1 MGRRSLVLAI
11 ALALAALAG
20 FAVFQFLGGVEDDIR
35 GDIGEVRVYRA
46 VQFIETGTPGES
58 VNNIDFIE
66 ESVALAEVVRDRP
79 DILCLG
85 PREGTN
91 ENLAP
96 ANICDANEKNLD
108 NLLNGAVAAG
118 PISAGQLI
126 TTDMFV
132 SPVELNSASLSES
145 IEEGK
150 VAIALNPS
158 TVQAA
163 GGFIRPGDR
172 INLIASA
179 EVDLGNLPAILAD
192 PALRE
197 IFTGIPAEDPGP
209 TIPGQEPTDP
219 VGEFANSINTSIEFT
234 QTFEQNIKV
243 IAVGADTE
251 AAPLGTGLTPQPD
264 QIIVVEVTPE
274 QAERIEFARQF
285 TSVGV
290 MLLPDPEENTY
301 TPFDA
306 RGVVTDDVLDV
317 LERIIEQLAEVESRL
332 GT

>member
-20 FAVFQFLGGVEDDIR
+20 FAVFQFLSGVEEDIR
-35 GDIGEVRVYRA
+35 GDIEEVTVYRA
-46 VQFIETGTPGES
+46 VQFIDTGTPGES
-58 VNNIDFIE
+58 VNNIDFII
-66 ESVALAEVVRDRP
+66 ESRAPAEVVRDRP
-79 DILCLG
+79 RILCLG
-85 PREGTN
+85 PADGTADSV
-91 ENLAP
+91 EP
-96 ANICDANEKNLD
+96 SICDANEKNLD
-108 NLLNGAVAAG
+108 NVLNGAVAAG

-132 SPVELNSASLSES
+132 TPVELNSASLSES

-150 VAIALNPS
+150 VAISINPS

-179 EVDLGNLPAILAD
+179 EVDLGGLPAILAD
-192 PALRE
+192 PTLRE

-209 TIPGQEPTDP
+209 TIPGQDPTDP
-219 VGEFANSINTSIEFT
+219 VGNFANSISTTIEFT

-290 MLLPDPEENTY
+290 MLLPDPDENTY

>member
-11 ALALAALAG
+11 ALALGAVAF
-20 FAVFQFLGGVEDDIR
+20 FAVFRYLNNVEGDIR
-35 GDIGEVRVYRA
+35 QDIGEVGVFRA
-46 VQFIETGTPGES
+46 VQFIEAGTPGES
-58 VNNIDFIE
+58 VRGPDFIE
-66 ESVALAEVVRDRP
+66 ESRALVEYVEGRP
-79 DILCLG
+79 NILCTG
-85 PREGTN
+85 PAEDTSADVPGT
-91 ENLAP
+91 
-96 ANICDANEKNLD
+96 ICDAHERSLD
-108 NLLNGAVAAG
+108 NVLNGAVAAG

-132 SPVELNSASLSES
+132 SPIELNSTSLSES
-145 IEEGK
+145 IEPGK
-150 VAIALNPS
+150 VALSISPA

-163 GGFIRPGDR
+163 GGFVRPGDR

-179 EVDLGNLPAILAD
+179 EVDLGGLPEILAD
-192 PALRE
+192 PTLRS
-197 IFTGIPAEDPGP
+197 IFTGEPIEEPGP
-209 TIPGQEPTDP
+209 VIPGQEPTDP
-219 VGEFANSINTSIEFT
+219 VGDFANTINTSIEFT

-243 IAVGADTE
+243 IAVGADTID
-251 AAPLGTGLTPQPD
+251 APLGTGLTPQPD

-285 TSVGV
+285 TSVSI

-306 RGVVTDDVLDV
+306 RGVVTEDVLDV
-317 LERIIEQLAEVESRL
+317 LERILEQLAEVESRL